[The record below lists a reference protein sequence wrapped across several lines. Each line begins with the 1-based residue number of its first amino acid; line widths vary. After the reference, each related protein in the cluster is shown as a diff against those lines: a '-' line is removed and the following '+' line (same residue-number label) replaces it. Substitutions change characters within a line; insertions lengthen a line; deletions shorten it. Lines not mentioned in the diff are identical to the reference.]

1 MPAEPLDVDRLAKEL
16 IWQGQ
21 HFNLLA
27 DKQLSDGIDACEKLD
42 ETEEGKQYEALPVDR
57 VFKLPKPITLFG
69 HSAEVL
75 CWAMGNVF
83 LVFRGKLARAFAAA
97 LHLEE
102 DDEGVVPRPSGLA
115 GALDVY
121 VENADGSLT
130 VVDDADVEALVSEG
144 KIYDR
149 VYACYSENPGSSL
162 IYQRWLIAYE
172 SSRFPGFTMLG
183 TVHGGYWTEEA
194 RAWLRKSAQEQA
206 EREQAERDAIDAEIN
221 TPDCDGD
228 KIVPNSEGAEESRG
242 FIRRRRQR
250 FLTANFYAAAV
261 SNLDDVA
268 HDLRAN
274 LEGPNGD
281 LDDKRGWAFFLS
293 DDAYQRFSLHYTAG
307 EPIEQLRSELTGVIE
322 AYERYQRALGEY
334 EGMPKIAPFTFAELY
349 LYERCMQ
356 LIGLCYLLHRR
367 DLLPRIAALQ
377 DPAYAGDDTLY
388 EDLLAYE
395 MEERF
400 DVDEWHHDEPYRSL
414 INCLYGETETEQLAE
429 LQTYLRRWYP
439 AFKYAPWH
447 DGHLRMRGTEGDY
460 FGYWAFEAGAVA
472 YLLDLNDSAITHMVY
487 PKDLVAWAR
496 ANKHLSEEAGN
507 DTQQGRCEAGQP
519 CPREGFWFT
528 PAQAG
533 SRRFFKAGEVMPEV
547 GGDYGTTIWQWD
559 QNQEPPKA

>member
-1 MPAEPLDVDRLAKEL
+1 M
-16 IWQGQ
+16 
-21 HFNLLA
+21 N
-27 DKQLSDGIDACEKLD
+27 
-42 ETEEGKQYEALPVDR
+42 
-57 VFKLPKPITLFG
+57 KPF
-69 HSAEVL
+69 H
-75 CWAMGNVF
+75 
-83 LVFRGKLARAFAAA
+83 
-97 LHLEE
+97 
-102 DDEGVVPRPSGLA
+102 
-115 GALDVY
+115 
-121 VENADGSLT
+121 
-130 VVDDADVEALVSEG
+130 
-144 KIYDR
+144 
-149 VYACYSENPGSSL
+149 
-162 IYQRWLIAYE
+162 
-172 SSRFPGFTMLG
+172 
-183 TVHGGYWTEEA
+183 
-194 RAWLRKSAQEQA
+194 EQ
-206 EREQAERDAIDAEIN
+206 
-221 TPDCDGD
+221 
-228 KIVPNSEGAEESRG
+228 
-242 FIRRRRQR
+242 RRQQ
-250 FLTANFYAAAV
+250 FASESHSSEYAKWLAESIVLWQRSLPEGDNDEEKRSGAASLV
-261 SNLDDVA
+261 ADD
-268 HDLRAN
+268 
-274 LEGPNGD
+274 
-281 LDDKRGWAFFLS
+281 S
-293 DDAYQRFSLHYTAG
+293 YQLFSLHYTAG

-496 ANKHLSEEAGN
+496 ANKHLSEEAGS